1 MAVWMW
7 VPITIF
13 AALFQTLRNTAQ
25 RHLADQVG
33 TLGATLVR
41 FLYGVPFALAWAAAA
56 WRIRDLPVDAA
67 WGLAGPKF
75 FFWMGMGAVA
85 QIAAT
90 ALLLRAMKERN
101 FALGVAYS
109 KTEGLQIAVFGL
121 VFLGDPLTWASGL
134 AILAASVGVMLVSVP
149 KDAPLRQVLIGGWTT
164 RAALYGIVSGTGF
177 ALAAVG
183 YRGAIL
189 DLAPLDF
196 LASAAYTL
204 VWAQVTQTVLL
215 GGWLCVFNPATVAAV
230 FRAWRVSA
238 LAGFLGALAS
248 ALWFTAFAVEPA
260 AHVRTLGMIELIF
273 SYAISARLFR
283 ETFAPREQAGLVLF
297 SLGLIGII
305 LAG

>member
-25 RHLADQVG
+25 RHLVDHVG

-41 FLYGVPFALAWAAAA
+41 FLYGLPFALAWAAAV
-56 WRIRDLPVDAA
+56 WLIRDLPADAA
-67 WGLAGPKF
+67 WSLAGFKF
-75 FFWMGMGAVA
+75 FSWMGMGAVA

-90 ALLLRAMKERN
+90 ALLLRAMKEQN

-109 KTEGLQIAVFGL
+109 KTEGLQIAIFGL
-121 VFLGDPLTWASGL
+121 VFLGDPLGWASGA
-134 AILAASVGVMLVSVP
+134 AIIAASVGVMLVSLP
-149 KDAPLRQVLIGGWTT
+149 KDAHLRQLLIGGWTT
-164 RAALYGIVSGTGF
+164 RAALYGIASGAGF
-177 ALAAVG
+177 AMAAVG

-204 VWAQVTQTVLL
+204 VWAQLTQTVLL
-215 GGWLCVFNPATVAAV
+215 GGWLCVFNRAVIIAV

-248 ALWFTAFAVEPA
+248 ALWFTAFALEPA
-260 AHVRTLGMIELIF
+260 AHVRTLGMVELIF
-273 SYAISARLFR
+273 SYAVSARLFR
-283 ETFAPREQAGLVLF
+283 EKFAPREQTGLVLLVF
-297 SLGLIGII
+297 GLVGII
-305 LAG
+305 LSG